1 MKPSICKIG
10 IIENY
15 ALFSSGLKAD
25 LEAIDGNKVVATG
38 KNVDD
43 LSLKLDGEKPDIIL
57 IDVLNSNN
65 AGINTVK
72 NATYIF
78 PGVPLLLITAHE
90 FTECFKDYLDFGT
103 RGFVYADDSP
113 EELTRAIQV
122 VCSGKEF
129 FKEYVIKYWIDPDKN
144 AIKKAKKRKSK
155 KNPLSPRESQILKLF
170 CDGLTYRE
178 IGKKLFIS
186 HRTVE
191 THKNNIMKK
200 LKLKSR
206 AEMIK
211 YATRNNYTTN

>member
-1 MKPSICKIG
+1 M
-10 IIENY
+10 
-15 ALFSSGLKAD
+15 
-25 LEAIDGNKVVATG
+25 DGNEVVATG

-43 LSLKLDGEKPDIIL
+43 LTKQLNGHEPDIIL
-57 IDVLNSNN
+57 IDVLNHSN
-65 AGINTVK
+65 AGIGVVK
-72 NATYIF
+72 SAMKIF
-78 PGVPLLLITAHE
+78 PGVPLLLIIARE
-90 FTECFKDYLDFGT
+90 FSECFKDYIDFGAK
-103 RGFVYADDSP
+103 GFVYADDSP
-113 EELTRAIQV
+113 DELNKAIQV

-129 FKEYVIKYWIDPDKN
+129 FKEYVIKYWIDTDSK
-144 AIKKAKKRKSK
+144 AIKKSKGGKTKLKS
-155 KNPLSPRESQILKLF
+155 LSPREIEIVKLF

-206 AEMIK
+206 AELIK